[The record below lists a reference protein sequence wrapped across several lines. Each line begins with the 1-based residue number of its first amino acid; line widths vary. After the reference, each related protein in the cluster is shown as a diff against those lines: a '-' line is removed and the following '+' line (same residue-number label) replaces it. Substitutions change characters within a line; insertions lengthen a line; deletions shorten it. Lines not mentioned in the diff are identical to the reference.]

1 MLFHTFVGVQDS
13 GKYANNHVI
22 VHSRI
27 NRLLNLLTLSFVVED

>member
-1 MLFHTFVGVQDS
+1 MLFHTFVGVQDRL
-13 GKYANNHVI
+13 YANNHVI